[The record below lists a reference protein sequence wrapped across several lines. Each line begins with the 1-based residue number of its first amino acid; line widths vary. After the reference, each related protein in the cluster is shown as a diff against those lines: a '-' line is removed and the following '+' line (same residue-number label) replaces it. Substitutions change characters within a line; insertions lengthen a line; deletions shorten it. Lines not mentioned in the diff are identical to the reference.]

1 MEAESRTKNLKGN
14 LVKLK
19 TMGMLWALIIICV
32 IAAII
37 SPQFLKASNIV
48 NVIRLVS
55 INGIIA
61 MGMTFV
67 VLTGGVDLSV
77 GAIVGVVAV
86 AVAMLFQRN
95 VPIVLAVAVG
105 LVIGAVL
112 GAINGLGVTKG
123 KLAPFI
129 MTLGSLTALQG
140 VSLYLANGSPQ
151 NWRDT
156 GIDFK
161 FLGQGTLL
169 GIPVPV
175 YIFAAVFLISLYVL
189 KYTEFG
195 RNVYAVGDS
204 REAARLSGI
213 NTKKVEALCFVITG
227 FLSALSSIILISR
240 LNVGEP
246 TAGDGYELDALAMV
260 YIGGCSTSGGSGSVV
275 GTLIGAILL
284 SVISNV
290 LNLLGVSPFIQKVVK
305 GLIIIGAVLLEKQG
319 KKAKN

>member
-1 MEAESRTKNLKGN
+1 MEAEARTKNLTGN
-14 LVKLK
+14 LAKLK
-19 TMGMLWALIIICV
+19 TMGMLWALIVICV

-86 AVAMLFQRN
+86 SVAMLFQRN
-95 VPIVLAVAVG
+95 VPIALAVAVG

-175 YIFAAVFLISLYVL
+175 YIFAVVFLISLYVL

-240 LNVGEP
+240 LSVGEP

-319 KKAKN
+319 KKARN